1 MYIFLRLRRQ
11 GKAPDSQ
18 QVLNL
23 AKLADSRFEKKKLT
37 VFLTVFVKVGIT
49 RRDAKEVSGE
59 HFRE

>member
-23 AKLADSRFEKKKLT
+23 AKLADSRFEKKKIR
-37 VFLTVFVKVGIT
+37 FFTVFVKVGIT